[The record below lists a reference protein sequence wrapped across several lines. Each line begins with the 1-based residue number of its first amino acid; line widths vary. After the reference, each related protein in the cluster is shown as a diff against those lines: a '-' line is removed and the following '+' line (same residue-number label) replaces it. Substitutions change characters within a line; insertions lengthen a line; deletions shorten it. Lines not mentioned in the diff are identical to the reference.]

1 MTSTEP
7 DAPRPS
13 TSFMVERLDDGAIV
27 LLTLNRPHRGNALDS
42 QTLAELH
49 RILDTIGGNPQIRA
63 VVLTGAGSA
72 FCAGADIKA
81 LPDDFT
87 DHSATPYSALLAS
100 AKSLAVVTMSAQEL
114 MASAFEKIHRLRQPV
129 IAAVNGAAVGGGFA
143 LVLACDIR
151 YACQG
156 ASFGAVFI
164 RHGVSACDMGT
175 SYHLPR
181 LVGGSRAA
189 ELMLTGRV
197 FGAQEASDMGLVLEL
212 VDRAELVTA
221 AIGKAREIA
230 VNSPL
235 AVWMTKETMW
245 QNVDAP
251 SLRHALDIENRTQV
265 MCTGTGE
272 LGDSFAAFRDGIRPS
287 DSATDTEENAHAGP
301 RQL

>member
-1 MTSTEP
+1 
-7 DAPRPS
+7 
-13 TSFMVERLDDGAIV
+13 MVVRGKYSAFNVEALDDGAIA
-27 LLTLNRPHRGNALDS
+27 LLTIDRPRRGNALDS

-49 RILDTIGGNPQIRA
+49 RILDTVNGDPVVRA
-63 VVLTGAGSA
+63 VVLTGTGSV

-81 LPDDFT
+81 TPGDFT
-87 DHSATPYSALLAS
+87 DHEATPYAAIHARAAS
-100 AKSLAVVTMSAQEL
+100 ATAVTMAAQEL

-143 LVLACDIR
+143 LALACDIR
-151 YACQG
+151 YASPS

-181 LVGGSRAA
+181 LIGASRAA

-197 FGAQEASDMGLVLEL
+197 FDAAEATRIGLVLDL
-212 VDRAELVTA
+212 VQNEALVERAIE
-221 AIGKAREIA
+221 KAREIA
-230 VNSPL
+230 CHSPL

-245 QNVDAP
+245 QTVDAP

-265 MCTGTGE
+265 MCTATGD
-272 LGDSFAAFRDGIRPS
+272 LADSFAAFRGDG
-287 DSATDTEENAHAGP
+287 ATSP
-301 RQL
+301 KPL